1 MTHQILTEVRAD
13 LSCFLFPGRQP
24 SFINAGLQCEF
35 LYTIASTALH
45 QGAGLQK
52 TIPVLFSTTQ
62 EKKQKT
68 KTGHKFP
75 SYVYSSIDI
84 SKYES

>member
-52 TIPVLFSTTQ
+52 TIPVLSTTLSLQ
-62 EKKQKT
+62 EKKQKNKNGT
-68 KTGHKFP
+68 
-75 SYVYSSIDI
+75 
-84 SKYES
+84 